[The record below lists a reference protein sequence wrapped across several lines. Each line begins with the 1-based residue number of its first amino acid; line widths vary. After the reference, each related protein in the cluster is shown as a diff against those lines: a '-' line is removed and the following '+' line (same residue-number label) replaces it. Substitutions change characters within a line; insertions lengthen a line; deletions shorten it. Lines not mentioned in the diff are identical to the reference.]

1 MNGSFWGLNE
11 MYIRVIQIVIE
22 KKSSQKA
29 FSSSL
34 PVFLYHLG
42 SCVPKIRLK
51 EAILGV
57 AMFYKMN

>member
-1 MNGSFWGLNE
+1 MGRLGCVCMCVS
-11 MYIRVIQIVIE
+11 VIQIVIE
-22 KKSSQKA
+22 KKMSQKA
-29 FSSSL
+29 FSLRL

-57 AMFYKMN
+57 AMFYKIK